1 MIEDRT
7 RIRDE
12 IFKTIHTEQNNILN
26 YLDTFDL
33 PTIVKFK
40 TLTMLMNARVKKYAK
55 KKNSVI
61 SSLQSFITRKNLF
74 IKQSE
79 HDENIE
85 IAFLNND
92 YINIILLWCDKHNNS
107 YSSLDELFPA
117 LEFFIEERTIEFI
130 KKYSF
135 MANVF
140 HHIGCMY
147 SIQIIISQGLID
159 KSLSMYTK
167 DLLKKGNLDKIR
179 ILLLKTKNVFKQ
191 FMLYVYRN
199 CFHRLSD
206 DILEIIIDYNY
217 LNYTIL

>member
-12 IFKTIHTEQNNILN
+12 IIETIDTEQNIISN

-33 PTIVKFK
+33 LPIVKFN
-40 TLTMLMNARVKKYAK
+40 TLTTLMNARVKKYAK
-55 KKNSVI
+55 KKKSVVY
-61 SSLQSFITRKNLF
+61 SLQSFITRKNLF
-74 IKQSE
+74 IKQST

-85 IAFLNND
+85 IAFMNND

-117 LEFFIEERTIEFI
+117 LEFFTEERTIKFI
-130 KKYSF
+130 KKYSYVGSIF
-135 MANVF
+135 Y
-140 HHIGCMY
+140 HIGCMY
-147 SIQIIISQGLID
+147 SIQIIISQSLID

-167 DLLKKGNLDKIR
+167 DLLKKGYLDKIR
-179 ILLLKTKNVFKQ
+179 ILLWKTKNVFKQ
-191 FMLYVYRN
+191 FMLHVYRN
-199 CFHRLSD
+199 CIPKLSD

-217 LNYTIL
+217 LNYNIL